1 MSLAGKLAAPV
12 RWLLRSSALRLT
24 LLLSGLFAIG
34 MAVAIVVA
42 LTLGRDAVLQRVD
55 TSLAGLAAAVEADDL
70 ERDTFSVIIRPVSA
84 LGGLPKA
91 FARVAER
98 GGGTVSLVKDFRR
111 SESWRVLITEDSEGK
126 PVLIAVPLDDSL
138 DALELL
144 GNILWTTAGIVVGV
158 ALAIGLAA
166 GYLAQRRLKRIN
178 ETLGRLADGDLKAR
192 TGNRRS
198 SDDLD
203 DLARRLDRTAGELER
218 LVSQTRYLSA
228 SIAHDL
234 RTPLARLRAR
244 LEMMPDGEER
254 GAALEEAERLSGIFD
269 TIMRIARIE
278 AGVGTDGFNKV
289 ALGDLLEEIAGIY
302 EAVIEDSGKHLDI
315 SVKSP
320 DTVLADRQ
328 MLVQALANLIQN
340 ALVHGG
346 TRITLFAQGDEIG
359 VADNGNGVDPA
370 AFEEIVKPMVRL
382 DAARESDGTGLGL
395 ALVRAV
401 ADRHGAKLLL
411 TENAPS
417 GLRVALKFTEL

>member
-1 MSLAGKLAAPV
+1 MSLAGRLIAPV
-12 RWLLRSSALRLT
+12 RWLVRSSALRLT
-24 LLLSGLFAIG
+24 LLLSGLFAVG
-34 MAVAIVVA
+34 MAVAIIVA

-55 TSLAGLAAAVEADDL
+55 TSLAGLAAAVEADDM
-70 ERDTFSVIIRPVSA
+70 ERDAFSVIIRPVSG

-98 GGGTVSLVKDFRR
+98 GGGTVSLEKDFRR
-111 SESWRVLITEDSEGK
+111 SEAWRVLITEDSEGE

-144 GNILWTTAGIVVGV
+144 GRILWTTAGVVVAV
-158 ALAIGLAA
+158 ALAIGLGA
-166 GYLAQRRLKRIN
+166 GYLAQRRLKKIN

-192 TGNRRS
+192 TGTARS

-203 DLARRLDRTAGELER
+203 DLARRLDRTADELER
-218 LVSQTRYLSA
+218 LVAQTRHLSA
-228 SIAHDL
+228 SLAHDL

-244 LEMMPDGEER
+244 LEMLPDGDER

-278 AGVGTDGFNKV
+278 AGVGRDGFGPV
-289 ALGDLLEEIAGIY
+289 ALGDLVEEIAAIY
-302 EAVIEDSGKHLDI
+302 EAVIEDSGKHLDL
-315 SVKSP
+315 SMTAP
-320 DTVLADRQ
+320 ATVLADRQ

-346 TRITLFAQGDEIG
+346 GRVTLFAHGGAIG
-359 VADNGNGVDPA
+359 VADDGDGVDPSEFA
-370 AFEEIVKPMVRL
+370 EIVKPMVRL

-401 ADRHGAKLLL
+401 ADRHDANLRL
-411 TENAPS
+411 TENDPT
-417 GLRVALKFTEL
+417 GLRVTLNFTEM

>member
-1 MSLAGKLAAPV
+1 MSLAAKLAAPV

-55 TSLAGLAAAVEADDL
+55 TSLAGLAAAVAADSVQG
-70 ERDTFSVIIRPVSA
+70 DTFSVIIRPVSE
-84 LGGLPKA
+84 LGGLPRA

-98 GGGTVSLVKDFRR
+98 GGGTVSLDKDFRR
-111 SESWRVLITEDSEGK
+111 SEEWRVLITEDSRGA

-144 GNILWTTAGIVVGV
+144 GNILWVTAGVVLAV
-158 ALAIGLAA
+158 ALAIGLGA

-178 ETLGRLADGDLKAR
+178 ETLVRLAGGDLMAR
-192 TGNRRS
+192 TGNRRT

-203 DLARRLDRTAGELER
+203 DLARRLDRTADELER
-218 LVSQTRYLSA
+218 LVAQTRHLSA

-234 RTPLARLRAR
+234 RTPLARLRAQ

-254 GAALEEAERLSGIFD
+254 GAALEEAGRLSDIFD

-278 AGVGTDGFNKV
+278 AGVGTDGFV
-289 ALGDLLEEIAGIY
+289 EIALDDLLEEVAGIY
-302 EAVIEDSGKHLDI
+302 EAVIEDSGKRLVV
-315 SVKSP
+315 SVTSP
-320 DTVLADRQ
+320 VAVRADRQ

-346 TRITLFAQGDEIG
+346 DDITLFANGNEIG
-359 VADNGNGVDPA
+359 VADNGSGVDPA
-370 AFEEIVKPMVRL
+370 AFNEIVKPMVRL
-382 DAARESDGTGLGL
+382 DAARESNGTGLGL

-401 ADRHGAKLLL
+401 ADRHAARLVLSAN
-411 TENAPS
+411 TPS
-417 GLRVALKFTEL
+417 GLRVALKFTEM

>member
-1 MSLAGKLAAPV
+1 MSLAARLGAPV
-12 RWLLRSSALRLT
+12 RWLLRSSVLRLT
-24 LLLSGLFAIG
+24 LLLSGLFAVG

-55 TSLAGLAAAVEADDL
+55 TSLAGLAAAVAADDVQG
-70 ERDTFSVIIRPVSA
+70 DTFSVIIRPVSD
-84 LGGLPKA
+84 LGGLPRA

-98 GGGTVSLVKDFRR
+98 GGGTVSLPKDFRR
-111 SESWRVLITEDSEGK
+111 SEEWRVLVTEDSRNT

-144 GNILWTTAGIVVGV
+144 GNILWVTAGVVLAV
-158 ALAIGLAA
+158 ALAIGLGA

-192 TGNRRS
+192 TDSRRS

-218 LVSQTRYLSA
+218 LVSQTRHLSA

-244 LEMMPDGEER
+244 LEMMPEGEER
-254 GAALEEAERLSGIFD
+254 GAALEEAGRLSDIFD

-278 AGVGTDGFNKV
+278 ASVGTDGFGKV
-289 ALGDLLEEIAGIY
+289 ALGDLLEEVAGIY
-302 EAVIEDSGKHLDI
+302 EAVIEDSGKRLVV
-315 SVKSP
+315 SVTSP
-320 DTVLADRQ
+320 ATVLADRQ

-346 TRITLFAQGDEIG
+346 DDITLFATGSGIG
-359 VADNGNGVDPA
+359 VADNGSGVDPA
-370 AFEEIVKPMVRL
+370 AYGDIVKPMVRL
-382 DAARESDGTGLGL
+382 DSARERDGTGLGL

-401 ADRHGAKLLL
+401 ADRHGARLVLS
-411 TENAPS
+411 ENVPS
-417 GLRVALKFTEL
+417 GLRVALKFTQM